1 MHAILL
7 TLLMVTG
14 ADQPLEA
21 PVDQAPSNQAAEAVT
36 QDEYVEGCE
45 ECGGTGQVA
54 RRYPLSS
61 WFWDVLGPMP
71 QTCYSPHFGCY
82 PGSSRTIHRYPAF
95 HGYYYR
101 QPYNYRH
108 LFDYPWHATPHQPV
122 GFFAYQQGAMEDCPD
137 NAMRKAT
144 SPAGAGQVNRAMPGN
159 VQARYPGPRPPRK
172 LQR

>member
-7 TLLMVTG
+7 TLLVVTG

-21 PVDQAPSNQAAEAVT
+21 PVDQAPSNQATEAVT
-36 QDEYVEGCE
+36 QGECAQGCD
-45 ECGGTGQVA
+45 ECGAGAKVA
-54 RRYPLSS
+54 RRNPLCS
-61 WFWDVLGPMP
+61 WLCDLCGPMP

-122 GFFAYQQGAMEDCPD
+122 GFFAYQQGMEDCPE
-137 NAMRKAT
+137 NAMRQGT
-144 SPAGAGQVNRAMPGN
+144 NQAGA
-159 VQARYPGPRPPRK
+159 VQARHPSPRPPQK